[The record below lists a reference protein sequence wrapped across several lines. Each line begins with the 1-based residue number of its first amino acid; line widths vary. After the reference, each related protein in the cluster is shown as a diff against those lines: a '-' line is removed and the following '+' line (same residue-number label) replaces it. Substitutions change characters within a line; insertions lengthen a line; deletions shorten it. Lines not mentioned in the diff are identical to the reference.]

1 MALGPCH
8 YLLNMLDHRYLGK
21 VLSDAERSQA
31 YDHLKS
37 VNEDLVPFVMT
48 LQCADSGDI
57 FPKYMFMDTFL
68 KVSPMTWWNI
78 ACQAVVTEDANVQT
92 KLRQQMLSLCSQL
105 FCASATTASLE
116 RIFSS
121 YGLVHSKLRNKLGN
135 KKAAQPTFLF
145 RYLNQDK
152 QGKITPTDLSEEIK

>member
-1 MALGPCH
+1 
-8 YLLNMLDHRYLGK
+8 
-21 VLSDAERSQA
+21 
-31 YDHLKS
+31 
-37 VNEDLVPFVMT
+37 VNEDIVPFVMT

-78 ACQAVVTEDANVQT
+78 AFQAITAEDANVQT

-105 FCASATTASLE
+105 FSASATTASLE

-121 YGLVHSKLRNKLGN
+121 YGRTGHSKLRNKLGN
-135 KKAAQPTFLF
+135 KEAAQLTFLF

-152 QGKITPTDLSEEIK
+152 QGKITPTDLSEETEGQAEEVEEPK

>member
-1 MALGPCH
+1 
-8 YLLNMLDHRYLGK
+8 
-21 VLSDAERSQA
+21 
-31 YDHLKS
+31 

-78 ACQAVVTEDANVQT
+78 ACQAITAEDANVQA

-105 FCASATTASLE
+105 FSASATTASLE

-135 KKAAQPTFLF
+135 KKAAQLTFLF
-145 RYLNQDK
+145 CYLNQDK
-152 QGKITPTDLSEEIK
+152 QGKITATDLSEEIEGLAEEVEEPK